1 MATISDS
8 TLAKV
13 IYKLVREDLGEKN
26 FTRAEAAEVAED
38 AKDYGWRS
46 AHAAVEI
53 PGYGDWIIAK
63 DGHAFAV
70 EYVENSMEGD
80 PEAYGGFLQNY
91 MTMSATDIRVYA
103 VDAADSIAED
113 MGVDDL
119 EDEIDS
125 IASVVK
131 AQAALD
137 DAEEAFGDYE
147 GQDADPDEIDDG
159 AYEDAI
165 DKAYEALETAKENA
179 LGAAAEVWASDH
191 ADYIAGELRK
201 DAAGYF
207 MDQFGELP
215 ESLFSVDYAEAA
227 EDAVSSDGAGHW
239 LSSYDGNEYEI
250 KVGSTYYS
258 AFRTN

>member
-8 TLAKV
+8 TLAKI

-63 DGHAFAV
+63 DGHALAV
-70 EYVENSMEGD
+70 EYVEQSFEDD
-80 PEAYGGFLQNY
+80 PEAYGDFLKGY
-91 MTMSATDIRVYA
+91 MTMSDTDIRVYA
-103 VDAADSIAED
+103 SEEADSLASD

-137 DAEEAFGDYE
+137 DAEEAFSDYE
-147 GQDADPDEIDDG
+147 DSDDYDEAVAGD
-159 AYEDAI
+159 YEDAI
-165 DKAYEALETAKENA
+165 TDAQLAQEAAKENA
-179 LGAAAEVWASDH
+179 LDEAREMWASDH
-191 ADYIAGELRK
+191 ADYIAGELRN
-201 DAAGYF
+201 DAPGYF
-207 MDQFGELP
+207 MEHFGYLP

-227 EDAVSSDGAGHW
+227 EDAVRYDGAGPAI
-239 LSSYDGNEYEI
+239 SSYDGNEYEI

>member
-1 MATISDS
+1 VATISDS

-13 IYKLVREDLGEKN
+13 LYKLVREDLGEKN

-38 AKDYGWRS
+38 AKDHGWRS
-46 AHAAVEI
+46 AHAVVEI
-53 PGYGDWIIAK
+53 PGYGDWTIAK
-63 DGHAFAV
+63 DGHALAV
-70 EYVENSMEGD
+70 EYVLNSMEED

-137 DAEEAFGDYE
+137 DAEEAFSDYE
-147 GQDADPDEIDDG
+147 DSDDYDE
-159 AYEDAI
+159 AVAEVYEDAVT
-165 DKAYEALETAKENA
+165 DAEEALETAKENA
-179 LGAAAEVWASDH
+179 LDEAREMWASDH
-191 ADYIAGELRK
+191 ADYIAGELRN
-201 DAAGYF
+201 DAPGYF
-207 MDQFGELP
+207 MGQFGELP

-227 EDAVSSDGAGHW
+227 EDAVSSDGAGSW
-239 LSSYDGNEYEI
+239 LSIYDGNEYEI
-250 KVGSTYYS
+250 KVGNTYYA